1 MSKEYECFGYK
12 DMMQLMSAIKAY
24 DYDGWQLVSVGHNGK
39 FYFAVVQRDKIE
51 TEESEEK
58 WNSMLNRKKTY
69 TITLDDKTCSLL
81 VQALKYADLHIIE
94 LPVDVIKSKESLLSD
109 IRFFIK
115 EFTSRMSEEE

>member
-1 MSKEYECFGYK
+1 MIKEYKWIGNTYMTNLMIDVNK
-12 DMMQLMSAIKAY
+12 DACN
-24 DYDGWQLVSVGHNGK
+24 GWRLVNVVHNGG
-39 FYFAVVQRDKIE
+39 YFAAVLEREKI
-51 TEESEEK
+51 
-58 WNSMLNRKKTY
+58 
-69 TITLDDKTCSLL
+69 DDKTCSLL